1 MSEMS
6 EQSQQLKKQAV
17 RLLSRNHRPFASSLK
32 SLPDSAFLPKQG
44 VPFIEPAEQ
53 ARTFAAIYSSAESA
67 LVSTVHGRDVLL
79 QSLYQSQALLH
90 HVPTAGTSLS
100 NLKQALFL
108 AKRNEG
114 EPAPDSLLNL
124 AREIYRVAH
133 REDLPLDTKNH
144 FIITALSTL
153 KKANQELYDFAAN
166 LTNNI
171 ETIHESGVSILK
183 VPQELKHVDID
194 FIRFSKGI
202 PSSQAMLVCVG
213 DFNLGLVDIK
223 FDTTFE
229 RLLKEFVP
237 HTNASIENGQL
248 TFSDLEITPEID
260 GLLNMSFSNNANHP
274 LKELATRLSNASE
287 PELTIGVNPGTI
299 DDYLTTQ
306 TLLKKDVRSTVELCN
321 ASITLTPS
329 QRWYV
334 KNEDQTLTLTTLKDV
349 NSRTQNAELYAKPNS
364 VHSIKLNKLVMENVS
379 QYASEITLD
388 PTGQAIGLQKTTR
401 SPWQSETLLFQQ
413 DEAQKHL
420 EKRAGKGYIENTY
433 SHDMLNKMYGHMGLN
448 KKETIVLLDHLLKS
462 TGARTLVDIDVRHNH
477 HQDGQP
483 YYLNLTLMSLQQDG
497 IHARDASVIVH
508 SPEHTPPSHVQ
519 LTELGLTEDEFIAQ
533 AVTPNEAQKIL
544 MKAINP
550 AVIGRAL
557 PLIQN
562 ASHGFNKIEK
572 TLPDL
577 HFALTHQAGID
588 YGDFIRQHQLS
599 IRTDKTLTIDRNQ
612 EKGGRLRFS
621 DTPAMKRGL
630 NDMLKKGEGILTSL
644 DGQASLL
651 ISKEH
656 VALHDHLNGTRTN
669 IGSTEQWKDNWIQ
682 KQKSMSSDDIPSNMN
697 SCIRHQAL
705 LQAIANKSP
714 SKDTVVSPVIPLPPT
729 NSFVILNVDVWDNV
743 AQEYDF
749 TLSIEQN
756 IERIKHLLPAGVQ
769 IDDELAGGVGGKQ
782 GIAFLKQIY
791 QLSPTL
797 FAATVSGKNV
807 APKDILGDAAIKIDK
822 SVATVTVRDWLAAN
836 MAQLQRTNPELI
848 SHFGMA
854 PRIMQALNVIPPSEK
869 MPTLVVIDN
878 LARSFSVPSELLK
891 STYQTLSEG
900 GHALFQSKGLPFS
913 DYGIQRIGG
922 LLSSVN
928 RNMSQH
934 SAVQAYQMHFLSR
947 HIKQACKYSPDFY
960 ENETINIPELEK
972 RSLTLV
978 TSNTKLSHSTK
989 EAINAIVGASV
1000 LQNSA
1005 YQISKH
1011 VPDED
1016 PTIQLQAQDACDAIG
1031 INIIKHFGQGIPELE
1046 GLDIQVV
1053 PSETMLKQWLEK
1065 ALLYARGLS
1074 DKAPVFNGQIP
1085 IKTLAFLQEQGEH
1098 ILHSHPVLE
1107 QVETLGRFNHICD
1120 RAHQEVLAT
1129 RLLQE
1134 YRARQ
1139 GNNVY
1144 IEGDRLPAERNYFIQ
1159 AEKNNFTTASV
1170 TKKDIISALITGT
1183 KNTGF
1188 PSNTLDELSVYCYQ
1202 NVRPKDG
1209 LARAITYQM
1218 DKVFRQAPNSDSGV
1232 PWVKALKT
1240 QITTTTRDPM
1250 TLSERYDEVRPERLE
1265 IDKPDVNVLRQAQK
1279 LS

>member
-1 MSEMS
+1 MKMS

-17 RLLSRNHRPFASSLK
+17 RLLSRNHRPLASSLK
-32 SLPDSAFLPKQG
+32 ALPDSAFLSKQSSQL
-44 VPFIEPAEQ
+44 VEPAEQ
-53 ARTFAAIYSSAESA
+53 ARAFAAIYSSAESA
-67 LVSTVHGRDVLL
+67 LVNITHGRDVLL
-79 QSLYQSQALLH
+79 QSLYQAQALLH
-90 HVPTAGTSLS
+90 HAPTAGVSLS

-108 AKRNEG
+108 AKRNDG

-133 REDLPLDTKNH
+133 REDLPLETKNH
-144 FIITALSTL
+144 FITTALGTL
-153 KKANQELYDFAAN
+153 KKANQDLYSFAES
-166 LTNNI
+166 LTNKI
-171 ETIHESGVSILK
+171 EIIHENGVSVLK
-183 VPQELKHVDID
+183 LPKELNYLDID
-194 FIRFSKGI
+194 FIRFAKGI
-202 PSSQAMLVCVG
+202 PSSQAILICVG
-213 DFNLGLVDIK
+213 DFNLGLVDVK
-223 FDTTFE
+223 FDAKLET
-229 RLLKEFVP
+229 LLNEQLSR
-237 HTNASIENGQL
+237 TNAVIENNQL

-274 LKELATRLSNASE
+274 LKELAMQLSDILVPE
-287 PELTIGVNPGTI
+287 PSIDINPGTI

-306 TLLKKDVRSTVELCN
+306 IILKNDVRSTVELCQ
-321 ASITLTPS
+321 ASIVLDPS

-334 KNEDQTLTLTTLKDV
+334 KNKDDTLTLTALMDV
-349 NSRTQNAELYAKPNS
+349 KSFGQNTELYAKPNS
-364 VHSIKLNKLVMENVS
+364 ATPLKLNKLAMERAS
-379 QYASEITLD
+379 QYASQITID
-388 PTGQAIGLQKTTR
+388 PMGLAVGLQKTMR
-401 SPWQSETLLFQQ
+401 LPWHSEKLLYQQ
-413 DEAQKHL
+413 EEAQKHL
-420 EKRAGKGYIENTY
+420 GKRAGKGYIENAY
-433 SHDMLNKMYGHMGLN
+433 SHDMLNKTYEYMGLN
-448 KKETIVLLDHLLKS
+448 KKATIALLDHLLKS

-477 HQDGQP
+477 HQGGQP
-483 YYLNLTLMSLQQDG
+483 YYINLTLMSLQQDG

-508 SPEHTPPSHVQ
+508 SPDHTPPSHVQ
-519 LTELGLTEDEFIAQ
+519 LTELGLTENEFIAQ
-533 AVTPNEAQKIL
+533 AVTPEEAQKML

-572 TLPDL
+572 TLPEL
-577 HFALTHQAGID
+577 HFALTHQAGLD
-588 YGDFIRQHQLS
+588 YGDFIQQHQLS

-612 EKGGRLRFS
+612 DKGGRLRFS
-621 DTPAMKRGL
+621 DTPAMKNGL
-630 NDMLKKGEGILTSL
+630 NDMLKKGKGILTSL

-669 IGSTEQWKDNWIQ
+669 IGSTDQWRDNWIQ
-682 KQKSMSSDDIPSNMN
+682 KQKNMSSEDIPSDMTN
-697 SCIRHQAL
+697 CIRHQAL
-705 LQAIANKSP
+705 LQAIANTSP
-714 SKDTVVSPVIPLPPT
+714 SKDTILSTVISLPPT
-729 NSFVILNVDVWDNV
+729 NHFVNLNINVWENI

-749 TLSIEQN
+749 ALSIEQN
-756 IERIKHLLPAGVQ
+756 IERVKHLLPTGVR
-769 IDDELAGGVGGKQ
+769 INDELAGGVGGKQ
-782 GIAFLKQIY
+782 GIEFLQQIY

-836 MAQLQRTNPELI
+836 MAQLQRVNPELT

-869 MPTLVVIDN
+869 IPTLVVIDN
-878 LARSFSVPSELLK
+878 LARSFSVPNELLK
-891 STYQTLSEG
+891 NTYQTLSAG
-900 GHALFQSKGLPFS
+900 GHTLFQSKGLPFS
-913 DYGIQRIGG
+913 DYGVQRIGG

-928 RNMSQH
+928 RCMSQH

-947 HIKQACKYSPDFY
+947 HVKQACKYSPKFY
-960 ENETINIPELEK
+960 ENETINTPELER

-978 TSNTKLSHSTK
+978 TSNTGLSHSTK
-989 EAINAIVGASV
+989 EAINAIVGAAV

-1016 PTIQLQAQDACDAIG
+1016 PTIQLQAQDASDSIG
-1031 INIIKHFGQGIPELE
+1031 ISIIKRFGQSIPELE
-1046 GLDIQVV
+1046 GLDIQVA
-1053 PSETMLKQWLEK
+1053 PSEAILKQWLEK
-1065 ALLYARGLS
+1065 SLLYARGLS
-1074 DKAPVFNGQIP
+1074 DKAPAFNGQIP

-1098 ILHSHPVLE
+1098 ILHSHPALE
-1107 QVETLGRFNHICD
+1107 QAETLEHFNNICD
-1120 RAHQEVLAT
+1120 RAHQEVIAT

-1134 YRARQ
+1134 YRVSM

-1159 AEKNNFTTASV
+1159 AEKNNFTTAFV
-1170 TKKDIISALITGT
+1170 TKKDIITALITGT

-1188 PSNTLDELSVYCYQ
+1188 PLKSLDELSAYCYQ
-1202 NVRPKDG
+1202 NIRPKDS

-1232 PWVKALKT
+1232 PWVNNLKA
-1240 QITTTTRDPM
+1240 QITTTTRDPIA
-1250 TLSERYDEVRPERLE
+1250 LSEMYDEPHGDERFKIE
-1265 IDKPDVNVLRQAQK
+1265 KPDVNPLRQTQK
-1279 LS
+1279 PN